1 VNCSGIILNLLF
13 PGRCPVCGS
22 HSYRHEYNPLC
33 TGCWSSI
40 RRYSGPA
47 CKTCGIPTPSPQ
59 TGICS
64 ECLRKAPPYSK
75 IHCYGI
81 YDGALRTS
89 IHLLK
94 FHGVKR
100 LARPLGILLSALD
113 LGNYDALVP
122 VPLHT
127 NKLRQ
132 REFNQTALLCRHLS
146 KILKIPVLLDSL
158 IKVKDTKLQT
168 EVGRAGRLR
177 NLKGAF
183 AVSKEI
189 GGKRLLLVDDVITT
203 GATATECS
211 SVLKKAGA
219 KEIDVVALARS
230 MPRY

>member
-1 VNCSGIILNLLF
+1 M
-13 PGRCPVCGS
+13 
-22 HSYRHEYNPLC
+22 
-33 TGCWSSI
+33 
-40 RRYSGPA
+40 
-47 CKTCGIPTPSPQ
+47 
-59 TGICS
+59 
-64 ECLRKAPPYSK
+64 
-75 IHCYGI
+75 
-81 YDGALRTS
+81 
-89 IHLLK
+89 
-94 FHGVKR
+94 
-100 LARPLGILLSALD
+100 
-113 LGNYDALVP
+113 
-122 VPLHT
+122 HT